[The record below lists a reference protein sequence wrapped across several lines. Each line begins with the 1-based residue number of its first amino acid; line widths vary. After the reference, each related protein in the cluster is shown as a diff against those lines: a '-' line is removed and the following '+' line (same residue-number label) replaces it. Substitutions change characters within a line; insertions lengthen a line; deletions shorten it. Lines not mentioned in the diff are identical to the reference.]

1 MTDGP
6 AFDPALLRPVLQ
18 AVEPYVP
25 GRPLED
31 IRRELGDIEVVKVAS
46 NEGPLSPFPGALAA
60 IQTAASGQNLYP
72 DPGSWALRDALGAL
86 HGIDPACIAVGNGVD
101 SLIKILCMALL
112 DPGDELV
119 MCWPSFISHRQGT
132 AMQGATWT
140 PAPLRADGA
149 YDLDALLAAVG
160 PSTKIA
166 VVVSPNNPTGG
177 AVGADELEAFLDALP
192 AHVLPVLDE
201 AYFEYLPEGS
211 HDGVAMLRSGRSL
224 VVMRTFSKAYGLAGL
239 RVGYAIG
246 APVTIAAF
254 DLVREHF
261 GMGRLQHAGA
271 IAALADQEH
280 LQASIAFTAA
290 GRERIVGIAAGLG
303 LAVVPSSANFVCI
316 DLGRD
321 GDFARAVCAELN
333 RRGVFIRMPWVAP
346 QDRCLRVS
354 VGNADALSI
363 LEHELPA
370 VMTAG

>member
-1 MTDGP
+1 MDTPPFTRVVSALPTSVPFVGP
-6 AFDPALLRPVLQ
+6 DQIERESGMPFRARLGANENVL
-18 AVEPYVP
+18 
-25 GRPLED
+25 
-31 IRRELGDIEVVKVAS
+31 
-46 NEGPLSPFPGALAA
+46 GPSPRAIAA
-60 IQTAASGQNLYP
+60 IGVVAAEAWKYG
-72 DPGSWALRDALGAL
+72 DPL
-86 HGIDPACIAVGNGVD
+86 
-101 SLIKILCMALL
+101 
-112 DPGDELV
+112 
-119 MCWPSFISHRQGT
+119 
-132 AMQGATWT
+132 
-140 PAPLRADGA
+140 A
-149 YDLDALLAAVG
+149 YDLRAALAEHYGIPLDAIVAGQGIDGLLGSAVRLFVEPGTPVVMTHGGYPTFSFHVRASGGRVVEVPYRDDHADLQAMAAAAHTEGARLVYLTNPDNPMGTAWDAAAV
-160 PSTKIA
+160 IA
-166 VVVSPNNPTGG
+166 FR
-177 AVGADELEAFLDALP
+177 AALP
-192 AHVLPVLDE
+192 ADTVLLIDE
-201 AYFEYLPEGS
+201 AYIEFAPEETAPPVVLE
-211 HDGVAMLRSGRSL
+211 DPGVLRF
-224 VVMRTFSKAYGLAGL
+224 RTFSKAYGLAGL

-271 IAALADQEH
+271 IAALADLEH

-370 VMTAG
+370 VMTAV

>member
-6 AFDPALLRPVLQ
+6 AFDPTLLRPVLQ
-18 AVEPYVP
+18 GVEPYVP

-46 NEGPLSPFPGALAA
+46 NEGPLAPFPGALAA
-60 IQTAASGQNLYP
+60 IQAAASGQNLYP

-177 AVGADELEAFLDALP
+177 AVGADELEVFLDALP

-239 RVGYAIG
+239 RVGWMAG
-246 APVTIAAF
+246 PP
-254 DLVREHF
+254 DL
-261 GMGRLQHAGA
+261 
-271 IAALADQEH
+271 IAALTPVRNAFDVNALAQAAALASLADAPEH
-280 LQASIAFTAA
+280 LPPRIAMARE
-290 GRERIVGIAAGLG
+290 GRTRLADGLRQLG
-303 LAVVPSSANFVCI
+303 LEPLPSEANFVFVQVGE
-316 DLGRD
+316 DR
-321 GDFARAVCAELN
+321 ARALDAALTA
-333 RRGVFIRMPWVAP
+333 RGVIVRPAGAFGAPGALRITVCTPEQVDRVLVAMAEA
-346 QDRCLRVS
+346 R
-354 VGNADALSI
+354 
-363 LEHELPA
+363 EE
-370 VMTAG
+370 TA